1 MSLFSCACGI
11 LLIFGGAAFLGLAG
25 LSGLAGFPQS
35 GVLATV
41 FGLVFV
47 GLGIASFVSGLGL
60 FRVSVWAWWLSFA
73 AFLITTIVMAAY
85 LQIPQF
91 LINLLGVIFLLA
103 VRKHFGIRLPKP
115 LRMKTATA

>member
-1 MSLFSCACGI
+1 MTFL
-11 LLIFGGAAFLGLAG
+11 GAAFLGLAG
-25 LSGLAGFPQS
+25 LSGLTGFPQS

-47 GLGIASFVSGLGL
+47 GLGIAAFVSGLGL

-115 LRMKTATA
+115 SRIKTATA

>member
-1 MSLFSCACGI
+1 MTI
-11 LLIFGGAAFLGLAG
+11 LGASFLGLAG

-41 FGLVFV
+41 FGLVFI

-60 FRVSVWAWWLSFA
+60 FRVSVWAWWLSFV
-73 AFLITTIVMAAY
+73 AFLITTIVMGAY
-85 LQIPQF
+85 LQIVGF

-103 VRKHFGIRLPKP
+103 VRRHFGIGLPKP
-115 LRMKTATA
+115 SRIKTAST